1 MQTEKDISI
10 DQLETAL
17 KREQQKKM
25 IIRVIRSSLYIL
37 SSVAAVVVLAAILL
51 FPVLKI
57 YGNSMT
63 PTFYEG
69 QIVIARRGSDFKTGD
84 IVAFNYN
91 NQVLIKRVIA
101 KAGDWVDI
109 REDGTVVVNGIVLDE
124 PYVSEKSFGINDLTY
139 PYQIPDKAI
148 FVLGDHR
155 MTSID
160 SRSRD
165 VGCILVDDVVG
176 RIVLRI
182 WPLNEMKL
190 IN

>member
-1 MQTEKDISI
+1 MKTGENLSI
-10 DQLETAL
+10 DQLEAEL
-17 KREQQKKM
+17 KREQHKKM
-25 IIRVIRSSLYIL
+25 IILVIKSSLYIL
-37 SSVAAVVVLAAILL
+37 SSVAAVVVLIAILL

-57 YGNSMT
+57 HGNSMT

-69 QIVIARRGSDFKTGD
+69 QIVIARRGSDLNTGD

-109 REDGTVVVNGIVLDE
+109 REDGTVIVNGIVLDE
-124 PYVSEKSFGINDLTY
+124 SYVSEKSFGINDLTY

-148 FVLGDHR
+148 FVMGDHR

-165 VGCILVDDVVG
+165 VGCISIDSIVG
-176 RIVLRI
+176 KIVLRI
-182 WPLNEMKL
+182 WPLNEIKL

>member
-1 MQTEKDISI
+1 
-10 DQLETAL
+10 
-17 KREQQKKM
+17 
-25 IIRVIRSSLYIL
+25 
-37 SSVAAVVVLAAILL
+37 
-51 FPVLKI
+51 
-57 YGNSMT
+57 MT

-69 QIVIARRGSDFKTGD
+69 QIVVAAKGSSFKTGD

-109 REDGTVVVNGIVLDE
+109 RADGTVIVNGVILDE
-124 PYVSEKSFGINDLTY
+124 PYISEKAFGINDLTY

-148 FVLGDHR
+148 FVMGDHR
-155 MTSID
+155 LTSVD

-165 VGCILVDDVVG
+165 VGCIKEDEIVG

-182 WPLNEMKL
+182 WPLNELSL
-190 IN
+190 IQ

>member
-1 MQTEKDISI
+1 MNTETNISI
-10 DQLETAL
+10 DQLQIEL
-17 KREQQKKM
+17 KRNQNRRLVL
-25 IIRVIRSSLYIL
+25 RVIKSSLYIL
-37 SSVAAVVVLAAILL
+37 SSIAAVVTLAAILL

-101 KAGDWVDI
+101 RAGDWVDI
-109 REDGTVVVNGIVLDE
+109 RSDGTVIVNGVMLDE
-124 PYVSEKSFGINDLTY
+124 PYVSEKAYGQNDLTY

-148 FVLGDHR
+148 FVMGDHR
-155 MTSID
+155 LTSVD

-165 VGCILVDDVVG
+165 VGCIPEDEIVG
-176 RIVLRI
+176 RILLRI
-182 WPLNEMKL
+182 WPLKEITL
-190 IN
+190 ID

>member
-1 MQTEKDISI
+1 MNTETNISI
-10 DQLETAL
+10 DQLQIEL
-17 KREQQKKM
+17 KRNQNRKLVL
-25 IIRVIRSSLYIL
+25 RVIKSSLYIL
-37 SSVAAVVVLAAILL
+37 SSIAAVVTLAAILL

-101 KAGDWVDI
+101 RAGDWVDI
-109 REDGTVVVNGIVLDE
+109 RSDGTVIVNGVMLDE
-124 PYVSEKSFGINDLTY
+124 PYVSEKAYGQNDLTH

-148 FVLGDHR
+148 FVMGDHR
-155 MTSID
+155 LTSVD

-165 VGCILVDDVVG
+165 VGCIPEDEIVG
-176 RIVLRI
+176 RILLRI
-182 WPLNEMKL
+182 WPLKEITL
-190 IN
+190 ID